1 MILGMTPELDVAAPV
16 NTTGYRLAKC
26 SLLLICFADIAE
38 RTSVTEA
45 WLKGVIFGWGTD
57 AESCHE
63 AEDGWWTVRAWLLST
78 QRTARQDTANKF
90 WRNTSEIM
98 WSILLHQ
105 QYPATILIKHEYF
118 QPKWAQINLKSPM
131 GQFQRIWREKAIFDN
146 PSQRDYY
153 KLSKSKVQF
162 REQSTACL
170 AQSHPP
176 TDQKQKARNRQVNCK
191 LVFLLLTNAN
201 KHYSQYSER
210 WDATWADSEL
220 KWWQRWYQ
228 LKGS

>member
-1 MILGMTPELDVAAPV
+1 MQPTAHLFCRHCWAH
-16 NTTGYRLAKC
+16 
-26 SLLLICFADIAE
+26 ICHRSMAQGSYFWVRD
-38 RTSVTEA
+38 RCWKLS
-45 WLKGVIFGWGTD
+45 WGWGRSVNCACMALIHTKD
-57 AESCHE
+57 SQAGHSKQVLEKHI
-63 AEDGWWTVRAWLLST
+63 
-78 QRTARQDTANKF
+78 
-90 WRNTSEIM
+90 RNDVN

-153 KLSKSKVQF
+153 KLSKLKVQF

-176 TDQKQKARNRQVNCK
+176 TDQKQKARNRHVNCK

-220 KWWQRWYQ
+220 KRWQRWYQ